1 MTLTSLPTHLRQGL
15 RAVEAW
21 MKLAAR
27 SEMAAMDTIRC
38 ALAIVG
44 ALVISMQVGWR
55 CCNDGTCCGVAD
67 VVVAGVTMLL
77 QVLDYKYDQ
86 VIIRQKLVSTNTY
99 RGHTQNDMNPPT
111 P

>member
-1 MTLTSLPTHLRQGL
+1 MILTTLPTHRQGL

-55 CCNDGTCCGVAD
+55 CCNDGTCCGVAY

-77 QVLDYKYDQ
+77 RVLDYKCDQ
-86 VIIRQKLVSTNTY
+86 VIIRQKSWNMQT
-99 RGHTQNDMNPPT
+99 HTEAIRKMI
-111 P
+111 

>member
-1 MTLTSLPTHLRQGL
+1 MILTTLPTHRQGL

-21 MKLAAR
+21 MKLAVR
-27 SEMAAMDTIRC
+27 SEMAAMDTIIRC

-67 VVVAGVTMLL
+67 VVVVGVTMLSL
-77 QVLDYKYDQ
+77 ALVVLAFP
-86 VIIRQKLVSTNTY
+86 LALN
-99 RGHTQNDMNPPT
+99 
-111 P
+111 